1 MINHIIMFNLR
12 DDLSAEERERLLREL
27 PIAFGTLPTVENFR
41 MGKAVKCSWKTS
53 DPRYEFMFSMDFQD
67 EQALWRYLEDH
78 REFSR
83 TRFLTAVREYLS
95 LDVALKTGIPIKGRE
110 M

>member
-1 MINHIIMFNLR
+1 MFNLR
-12 DDLSAEERERLLREL
+12 GDLSEEERESLLQEI
-27 PIAFGTLPTVENFR
+27 PHAFGDLPTVENFR

-53 DPRYEFMFSMDFQD
+53 EPLYEFMFSMDFQD

-83 TRFLTAVREYLS
+83 NRFLTAVREYLS
-95 LDVALKTGIPIKGRE
+95 LDVVIEDDKTQNKER
-110 M
+110 MCK

>member
-12 DDLSAEERERLLREL
+12 DDLSEQEKKSLLQEL
-27 PIAFGTLPTVENFR
+27 PIAFGALPTVENFR
-41 MGKAVKCSWKTS
+41 MGKAVKCSWKTEE
-53 DPRYEFMFSMDFQD
+53 PRYEFMFSMDFPD

-95 LDVALKTGIPIKGRE
+95 LDVVIEEDNRGIEDR
-110 M
+110 